1 MNMVEQTSNMR
12 ILHVVSGDLW
22 AGAEVQVFNLASA
35 LARIPGVSV
44 QVVVL
49 NPGILADRL
58 QQTGITVTKLNEKKQ
73 NIFSIL
79 FKVISL
85 CRQWKP
91 DVIHSHRHKENVLA
105 SMTALICG
113 ATSLRTVHGASE
125 HTPRFWQLHKRI
137 YHAIDQICGNY
148 IQQAIVAVSTDLAQ
162 KLVSTFRQKQIAIIE
177 NGIDSDAVIQQAQT
191 AIDLPVSEK
200 FFLVAFIGR
209 LVEVK
214 RVDIFIQMAKK
225 LSDELPGGYKF
236 YIFGDGPQQLHACQ
250 LCDKLALTDVLSIMG
265 FRPLIAPYLARM
277 HALVMTSD
285 HEGLPMTV
293 LEAMS
298 LGVPVIAHAVGGI
311 PATLGHQ
318 HPAQLVKSHTPE
330 GYASAVSQIRDS
342 QVLRDSIR
350 QAQTVRVRQLY
361 SATRLAHDYYSL
373 YQDLVED
380 AGIPKAFRL

>member
-1 MNMVEQTSNMR
+1 MR

-58 QQTGITVTKLNEKKQ
+58 QQAGIIVTQLNEKKQ
-73 NIFSIL
+73 NFFSIL
-79 FKVISL
+79 SGIISL

-105 SMTALICG
+105 SLAAIIFG
-113 ATSLRTVHGASE
+113 IASLRTVHGASE
-125 HTPRFWQLHKRI
+125 HAFNVWQLHKRF
-137 YHAIDQICGNY
+137 YHGIDQICGNQ
-148 IQQAIVAVSTDLAQ
+148 IQQAVVAVSTDLGQ
-162 KLVSTFRQKQIAIIE
+162 KLLSTFKQQQIAIIE
-177 NGIDSDAVIQQAQT
+177 NGIDSDTVIQQAHT
-191 AIDLPVSEK
+191 TIDFHVPEK

-209 LVEVK
+209 LVAVK
-214 RVDIFIQMAKK
+214 RVDLFIQMARK
-225 LSDELPGGYKF
+225 LSDELPGVYKF
-236 YIFGDGPQQLHACQ
+236 YIFGDGPQRLHARQ
-250 LCDKLALTDVLSIMG
+250 LCDKLGLTDILNFMG
-265 FRPLIAPYLARM
+265 FQPLITTYLSRM

-311 PATLGHQ
+311 PVTLGHE
-318 HPAQLVKSHTPE
+318 HPAQLVENHTPE
-330 GYASAVSQIRDS
+330 GYASAVRQLHDS
-342 QVLRDSIR
+342 QALCDSIR
-350 QAQTVRVRQLY
+350 QAQAVRVRQFY

-373 YQDLVED
+373 YLGLTRDS
-380 AGIPKAFRL
+380 GIPEAYRL